1 MAPLDTGS
9 ITTVIRSTDPFGR
22 GPAPASSDFVEL
34 GQYLRALREYRGLSL
49 AQVASETKVRRLYLS
64 ALEEGEHGQLPSR
77 PFAVGYVRAYARAL
91 GLDGDEIVARFRTE
105 FPEDRAPLHAPI
117 GVAQEKDRVR
127 RLIYW
132 TGGAVVSAVVLW
144 NVAQRTII
152 NDQPAPGPAFPAAE
166 LQSPLPS
173 PGPVKLGAP
182 TAPPADQT
190 VPQPYVTPGLPQTD
204 PTSDAGAPLSTPAS
218 AAAAAPLTTAPAQFE
233 GHGAIYG
240 AAAKDGDVII
250 QAKKRAA
257 LIVRAQTGAIY
268 FARELAIGE
277 AYRVPRGAH
286 ATADASDPAAFD
298 LYVGGKFQG
307 LLTEPLTPLDI
318 APPAVAAQTASVP
331 PIPAP
336 ATPAAKVPAARVP
349 ASKVTAAE
357 VPVAASPAG

>member
-9 ITTVIRSTDPFGR
+9 IITTVRSAEPFGR
-22 GPAPASSDFVEL
+22 GPAPASADFAEV
-34 GQYLRALREYRGLSL
+34 GQYLRAIREHRGLSL
-49 AQVASETKVRRLYLS
+49 AQVAAETRVRRLYLN
-64 ALEEGEHGQLPSR
+64 ALEEGDHAPLPSR

-91 GLDGDEIVARFRTE
+91 GVDGDELVARFRTE
-105 FPEDRAPLHAPI
+105 FPEARTPLHAPI

-132 TGGAVVSAVVLW
+132 AGGAVVCAVVLW

-166 LQSPLPS
+166 LQSPLPA

-182 TAPPADQT
+182 TPPPADQT

-204 PTSDAGAPLSTPAS
+204 VTSDPSAPSANPASTPAPL
-218 AAAAAPLTTAPAQFE
+218 AAAPSQFE
-233 GHGAIYG
+233 AHGEIYG
-240 AAAKDGDVII
+240 AGPKDGDVIV

-257 LIVRAQTGAIY
+257 LIVRGPTGAIY
-268 FARELAIGE
+268 FARELGIGD
-277 AYRVPRGAH
+277 AYRVPRGMH

-318 APPAVAAQTASVP
+318 APPAVAQPAV
-331 PIPAP
+331 AP
-336 ATPAAKVPAARVP
+336 AATAQASKATATAAPAA
-349 ASKVTAAE
+349 
-357 VPVAASPAG
+357 